1 VEGLQRIGI
10 MEDLHIPIP
19 GYRVPR
25 IRYKRDNPSRW
36 YGTTLPW
43 MSIGYETQVP
53 PISTLTFYNGV
64 ANGGKLVQPRFVTEI
79 RRNDEVVK
87 EFPVVVLREKMCK
100 DQTLRDIQT
109 CLEGVVGK
117 NSGTGKLA
125 YSKYFRVAGKTGT
138 AQIWSK
144 HGFAANYLVSF
155 AGYFPAD
162 RPKYS
167 MIVCIE
173 KTAPAYGGMHCCPVF
188 KKIAETVMAR
198 DLNADYRAAR
208 DSTALRHELPFMAA
222 GDLNALNNVLGAI
235 GLGKQGLPITSSG
248 IVWGSNTGTDRQVR
262 LTQETT
268 VQGMPSL
275 IGYGLRD
282 AVYRLERMGLRVKA
296 TGVGHVVRQS
306 IAPGTR
312 VQRGMRVGLLLS
324 SKDDKH
330 ISEEE
335 DQTFRRMYGL
345 PAEKKD
351 STQKTAESSVRE
363 SEKSEKS
370 GTNDNPTKKTPQPST
385 NGKGE
390 NEKKKERKTEAAP
403 TTKSSTANNK
413 TPHTGSATSSTDKKK
428 NAAAPSK
435 KTPKGSKS

>member
-1 VEGLQRIGI
+1 
-10 MEDLHIPIP
+10 
-19 GYRVPR
+19 
-25 IRYKRDNPSRW
+25 
-36 YGTTLPW
+36 
-43 MSIGYETQVP
+43 
-53 PISTLTFYNGV
+53 
-64 ANGGKLVQPRFVTEI
+64 
-79 RRNDEVVK
+79 
-87 EFPVVVLREKMCK
+87 
-100 DQTLRDIQT
+100 
-109 CLEGVVGK
+109 
-117 NSGTGKLA
+117 
-125 YSKYFRVAGKTGT
+125 
-138 AQIWSK
+138 
-144 HGFAANYLVSF
+144 
-155 AGYFPAD
+155 
-162 RPKYS
+162 
-167 MIVCIE
+167 
-173 KTAPAYGGMHCCPVF
+173 
-188 KKIAETVMAR
+188 
-198 DLNADYRAAR
+198 
-208 DSTALRHELPFMAA
+208 MAA